1 MRQASGRVGF
11 LATVG
16 VAVFLLIAALL
27 LMAATPAAGQEPRL
41 AGRLPDPARGQ
52 VEALLSAARVAGLPT
67 EPLIDRALEGAA
79 KGAAP
84 TLIVSAVTRLRDELT
99 TVRTAFGVTAAP
111 AELIAGAS
119 ALRAGASA
127 DDLARLRELRSAE
140 PLTVAASVLADLVAA
155 GVPADTAVGAVLAI
169 APNAADGDYVAFRRN
184 VQRDIALGA
193 SPAAALGVRLRGL
206 GELASTPTAGDG
218 TLGASGR
225 KRQKP

>member
-1 MRQASGRVGF
+1 MKQASARVGF
-11 LATVG
+11 LASIG
-16 VAVFLLIAALL
+16 MAVFLLIAALL
-27 LMAATPAAGQEPRL
+27 LMAATPAAAQESRLTGRL
-41 AGRLPDPARGQ
+41 AEPARGQ
-52 VEALLSAARVAGLPT
+52 VEALVAAARAAGLPT

-84 TLIVSAVTRLRDELT
+84 NLIVTAVTRLRDELT
-99 TVRTAFGVTAAP
+99 TVRGAFGVAAAP

-127 DDLARLRELRSAE
+127 EDLAQLRSLRPEE
-140 PLTVAASVLADLVAA
+140 PLTVAAAVLADLVAA

-169 APNAADGDYVAFRRN
+169 APNAADADYVSFRRN

-206 GELASTPTAGDG
+206 GELTANPADG
-218 TLGASGR
+218 GTTTSSGR